1 MVNQWKSFAMGV
13 MLLTAWAWAQ
23 PVKAMTLNLTYDTS
37 VTSLGAP
44 LSAEIESAV
53 NAAAQTLQNLYTNPI
68 TVNITVYW
76 GATGP
81 FSGGIG
87 LGESSYVLVGNPTYS
102 QLTNALRSART
113 TPADTNAVAS
123 LPAANPIGNSVWW
136 VPRAEAKAL
145 NYTSSGTVSQNDT
158 NHDGDIGFASNFTYT
173 FSPTNRAVVGQYDLI
188 GIAEHEITEVLGRG
202 EGLNRFIGGGGYV
215 PYDLFRFTNSGAR
228 SLNPNDTGVYFSV
241 NNGVTVLKYFN
252 PISNGGDLQDWQT
265 SNPADSYD
273 ASTSTGE
280 EGFLSYADLIAV
292 DIIGYDLHFAVP
304 RLKGVN
310 LGNGVF
316 QLSFTNTPGLNFSI
330 LASTNIAVSVTNW
343 TVLGMPTEN
352 PAGQYQFTDS
362 VTNNVQ
368 FYRVRLN

>member
-1 MVNQWKSFAMGV
+1 

-44 LSAEIESAV
+44 TNMQVQAAV

-81 FSGGIG
+81 FSGGIS
-87 LGESSYVLVGNPTYS
+87 LGRSSYVLVGQPTYS
-102 QLTNALRSART
+102 QLTNVLRAART
-113 TPADTNAVAS
+113 TPEDTNAVAS
-123 LPAANPIGNSVWW
+123 LPSANPIGNSVWW

-145 NYTSSGTVSQNDT
+145 NYTASGSVSPNDSI
-158 NHDGDIGFASNFTYT
+158 HDGDVGFASNHTYA
-173 FSPTNRAVVGQYDLI
+173 FSPTNRAVAGQYDLI
-188 GIAEHEITEVLGRG
+188 GVAEHEISEVLGRG
-202 EGLNRFIGGGGYV
+202 AGLNLFIGGGGYL
-215 PYDLFRFTNSGAR
+215 PYDLFRFTGSGAR
-228 SLNPNDTGVYFSV
+228 SLNTNDTVYFSV
-241 NNGVTVLKYFN
+241 DKGVTPLKPFN
-252 PISNGGDLQDWQT
+252 PLGNGGDIQDWQT
-265 SNPADSYD
+265 SSPADSYD
-273 ASTSTGE
+273 AFLT
-280 EGFLSYADLIAV
+280 EGHEATLSSADLTAV
-292 DIIGYDLHFAVP
+292 DIIGYDLHFTVP
-304 RLKGVN
+304 RLVGLN

-362 VTNNVQ
+362 VTNNAQ